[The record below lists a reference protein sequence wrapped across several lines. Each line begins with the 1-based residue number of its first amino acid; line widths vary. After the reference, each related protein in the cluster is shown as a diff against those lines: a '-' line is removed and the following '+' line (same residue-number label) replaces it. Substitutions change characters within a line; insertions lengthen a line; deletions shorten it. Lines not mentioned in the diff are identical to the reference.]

1 MSKRPALAVLL
12 LAVVTPF
19 AAGCIAA
26 AGAAAGAAGAVAYS
40 ERGARSEVAASAD
53 SVVGAVETTF
63 SSMEIAITER
73 SRKEDGSETHLKGKK
88 GDIEVSVDI
97 TRDQSPTTKIQVT
110 ARRNLVDYDREY
122 ARDILRKILDRI
134 T

>member
-1 MSKRPALAVLL
+1 MSTRPPLAVLI

-26 AGAAAGAAGAVAYS
+26 AGAAAEPLGPAYT
-40 ERGARSEVAASAD
+40 ERGARSEVTASAD
-53 SVVGAVETTF
+53 SVTRAVESTF

-73 SRKEDGSETHLKGKK
+73 SRKEDGSETHLKGKN
-88 GDIEVSVDI
+88 GDIEVNVDI
-97 TRDQSPTTKIQVT
+97 TRDQSQTTKIQVT
-110 ARRNLVDYDREY
+110 ARRNLVDYDRDY
-122 ARDILRKILDRI
+122 ARDILRKVLERL